1 MLRRL
6 HAQAAA
12 KNCPDNHIDDNARG
26 CPPNAIADAAPIIA
40 PIQLIVAT
48 HRAMTAAMSSGA
60 TSSYLDVRGMSA
72 LHGRD
77 GNAASPIAQALAFG
91 NRNIRAVRAQW
102 PVAVEA
108 RSPAAA
114 LIAVNVSEVDDV
126 GRELMKRLRR
136 PKRVSPA
143 LPTPVASGPY
153 PTVAVPDPA
162 SRNPCCAHIRC
173 RDICARHPDILDAIP
188 APVAG
193 LPDISGGRR
202 GGHRLDHGR
211 GRGNADDH
219 ANARETGT
227 GSERQCRSAEKG
239 KDRSSVHAGDPGSC
253 FSSVKPSTD
262 AAGVLP

>member
-1 MLRRL
+1 
-6 HAQAAA
+6 
-12 KNCPDNHIDDNARG
+12 
-26 CPPNAIADAAPIIA
+26 
-40 PIQLIVAT
+40 
-48 HRAMTAAMSSGA
+48 
-60 TSSYLDVRGMSA
+60 
-72 LHGRD
+72 
-77 GNAASPIAQALAFG
+77 
-91 NRNIRAVRAQW
+91 
-102 PVAVEA
+102 
-108 RSPAAA
+108 
-114 LIAVNVSEVDDV
+114 
-126 GRELMKRLRR
+126 MKRLRR

-143 LPTPVASGPY
+143 LPPPVASGPY

-162 SRNPCCAHIRC
+162 SRNPCCADIRC

-211 GRGNADDH
+211 GRGNADDD

-253 FSSVKPSTD
+253 FSSVKIYRCRGRTALMAVNNFSISVCMRTPSDEMTHGMLHQQCINSASAVSRSFRSLICFD
-262 AAGVLP
+262 VGGTNRCCL

>member
-1 MLRRL
+1 MDPLASGLSCTAMKPPGMTAACLQSNILR
-6 HAQAAA
+6 
-12 KNCPDNHIDDNARG
+12 PDKSHGMAPMRG
-26 CPPNAIADAAPIIA
+26 TCLRTSPNGQPASAVNAIAASAPNV
-40 PIQLIVAT
+40 P
-48 HRAMTAAMSSGA
+48 
-60 TSSYLDVRGMSA
+60 
-72 LHGRD
+72 
-77 GNAASPIAQALAFG
+77 
-91 NRNIRAVRAQW
+91 QW

-136 PKRVSPA
+136 PKRVSSA
-143 LPTPVASGPY
+143 LPPPVASGPY

-262 AAGVLP
+262 AAGVRLDGRQQLLNFRLHENAIGRNDARHVA

>member
-1 MLRRL
+1 MGTPPVRLRRHRL
-6 HAQAAA
+6 RQPQYPRGQSLQAASHPWREWQPCA
-12 KNCPDNHIDDNARG
+12 TETRPRPRG
-26 CPPNAIADAAPIIA
+26 TFT
-40 PIQLIVAT
+40 L
-48 HRAMTAAMSSGA
+48 SS
-60 TSSYLDVRGMSA
+60 TPELSICCLLVVT
-72 LHGRD
+72 
-77 GNAASPIAQALAFG
+77 NVP
-91 NRNIRAVRAQW
+91 QW

-162 SRNPCCAHIRC
+162 SRNPSCAHIRC

-188 APVAG
+188 APAAG

-202 GGHRLDHGR
+202 SGHRLDHGR
-211 GRGNADDH
+211 GRGDADDH
-219 ANARETGT
+219 ANARETRT
-227 GSERQCRSAEKG
+227 GRERQYRSAEKG